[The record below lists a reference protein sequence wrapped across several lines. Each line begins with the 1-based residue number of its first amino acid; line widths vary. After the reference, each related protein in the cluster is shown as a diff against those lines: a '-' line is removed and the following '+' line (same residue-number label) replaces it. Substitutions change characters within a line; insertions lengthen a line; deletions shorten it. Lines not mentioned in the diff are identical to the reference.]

1 MYSFKW
7 RKFWTSGL
15 LGVVILV
22 LTFAC
27 VKDEDLAAIGLSE
40 DSPITTYLDVS
51 TLFSQN
57 STVRLKIEAPLQY
70 RYKNN
75 DEAYPEGV
83 YVEFFDSLGMK
94 TTTLKADSGYRKA
107 VNDSY
112 SVHGNVLVVNLE
124 ENQKLE
130 TEVLYWDQVSKEIF
144 TDSVTP
150 VRITT
155 QAEVINGNGLRA
167 QQDFSEFQIT
177 GGVTGI
183 FTVQE
188 SP

>member
-1 MYSFKW
+1 MSKHIFSK
-7 RKFWTSGL
+7 RNFFL
-15 LGVVILV
+15 AILSV
-22 LTFAC
+22 FLFAC
-27 VKDEDLAAIGLSE
+27 AEDEAAKMLE
-40 DSPITTYLDVS
+40 LDENSPVMTYMDVS

-70 RYKNN
+70 QYKNR
-75 DEAYPEGV
+75 DEGYPEGV
-83 YVEFFDSLGMK
+83 YVEFFDSLGTK
-94 TTTLKADSGYRKA
+94 TTTLEADSGYHKA

-112 SVHGNVLVVNLE
+112 SVHGNVVVFNLE
-124 ENQKLE
+124 EGQRLE
-130 TEVLYWDQVSKEIF
+130 TDVLYWDKVTKEIF
-144 TDSVTP
+144 TDSITP

-155 QAEVINGNGLRA
+155 QTEIINGNGLRA
-167 QQDFSEFQIT
+167 QQDFSEFEIT